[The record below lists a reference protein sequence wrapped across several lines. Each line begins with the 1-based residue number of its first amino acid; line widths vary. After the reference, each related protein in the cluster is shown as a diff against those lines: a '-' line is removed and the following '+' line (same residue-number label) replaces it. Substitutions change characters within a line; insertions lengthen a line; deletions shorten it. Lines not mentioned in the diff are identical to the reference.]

1 MTVTRK
7 RSQIGKAQRS
17 KPWGVPELWTA
28 MRMGKLPKRKR
39 TARTVHYLL
48 GDEIDG
54 KDDGKDAA

>member
-17 KPWGVPELWTA
+17 KPWGVPLLWMA
-28 MRMGKLPKRKR
+28 WRMGKLPKRKR

-48 GDEIDG
+48 GDEEIG
-54 KDDGKDAA
+54 EQA